1 MENRQIV
8 VFKLM
13 GHEFGLDIMQVLEI
27 INHEWIRPVPSVPD
41 YIEGIIN
48 VRSTVY
54 PIFNLRKRLHMTPI
68 DDLKE
73 TKIILLNLEQSRVG
87 LLVDSVSEIL
97 SVQEEHIERTPE
109 IINKDK
115 ASCIDYIVKQADR
128 IIITLDVAAVISEA
142 ESLFIE
148 GVSNEEDYC
157 SNRK

>member
-1 MENRQIV
+1 M
-8 VFKLM
+8 
-13 GHEFGLDIMQVLEI
+13 
-27 INHEWIRPVPSVPD
+27 
-41 YIEGIIN
+41 
-48 VRSTVY
+48 
-54 PIFNLRKRLHMTPI
+54 
-68 DDLKE
+68 
-73 TKIILLNLEQSRVG
+73 LNLEQSRVG